1 VREGHSSAWVVEEG
15 CVLLPDLV
23 LLVDE
28 ALFHLL
34 VRRAAAGRMG
44 DYRERA
50 AEAGWG
56 GGMRL
61 YLQFLQYSFSHP
73 LNSISN
79 LYIQLPTILYYSI

>member
-15 CVLLPDLV
+15 RVLLPDLV

-56 GGMRL
+56 GEMRL
-61 YLQFLQYSFSHP
+61 STLIHL
-73 LNSISN
+73 
-79 LYIQLPTILYYSI
+79 